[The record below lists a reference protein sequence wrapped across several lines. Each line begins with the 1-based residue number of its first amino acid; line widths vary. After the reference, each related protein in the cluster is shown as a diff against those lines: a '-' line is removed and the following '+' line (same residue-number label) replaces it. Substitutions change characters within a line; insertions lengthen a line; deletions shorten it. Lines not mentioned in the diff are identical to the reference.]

1 MLRAH
6 KETNRR
12 SHRPLPPTTIMNK
25 HTEMKSGEMTMAVLA
40 CGTMGTAIL
49 SGVLDCQAAMSRGE
63 VSTDLSAS
71 SQAGETFERVP
82 LPRKYIATVGR
93 DSTAKR
99 LVRTFEE
106 AGHTN
111 VEVFKQSN
119 VEAVRKSDLVLL
131 CTKPQRVSEF
141 LSEPGMQEALEGKMV
156 VSIAAGTTIAKIK
169 QCVPLSTKVVRAM
182 PNTPCRIREGM
193 TVISDV
199 KELSHE
205 QRDLL
210 ATIFSAVGRCNFLD
224 EKYFDAATAL
234 AGSGPAF
241 ATLFLEAMA
250 DGGVMMGLPRAE
262 ALELAAQTMQGAARM
277 VLQSGAHPAV
287 IKDSVTTPGGCT
299 IAGLLQMEDG
309 RVRSTIART
318 IQTAAEHAAGLGKQN

>member
-1 MLRAH
+1 
-6 KETNRR
+6 
-12 SHRPLPPTTIMNK
+12 
-25 HTEMKSGEMTMAVLA
+25 MTMAVLA

-49 SGVLDCQAAMSRGE
+49 SGVLDFQLSMENGHISKDVAATSHHGE
-63 VSTDLSAS
+63 S
-71 SQAGETFERVP
+71 FERVP
-82 LPRKYIATVGR
+82 LPKKYIATVGR

-99 LVRTFEE
+99 LASTFSE
-106 AGHTN
+106 AGHSN
-111 VEVFKQSN
+111 VEVFQQRN
-119 VEAVRKSDLVLL
+119 VEAVRRSDIVLL

-141 LSEPGMQEALEGKMV
+141 MSEPGMKEALENKIL
-156 VSIAAGTTIAKIK
+156 VSIAAGTTINSIQKV
-169 QCVPLSTKVVRAM
+169 VPPSTKVVRAM

-199 KELSHE
+199 KWLTHLE
-205 QRDLL
+205 RDLI
-210 ATIFSAVGRCNFLD
+210 ATIFSAVGKCNFLD

-241 ATLFLEAMA
+241 VTLFLEAMT

-277 VLQSGAHPAV
+277 VLESGSHPAA

-309 RVRSTIART
+309 RVRSTVART
-318 IQTAAEHAAGLGKQN
+318 IQTAAEHAAGLGKSS

>member
-1 MLRAH
+1 MFKAVGWGL
-6 KETNRR
+6 
-12 SHRPLPPTTIMNK
+12 SLFDTIDMI
-25 HTEMKSGEMTMAVLA
+25 HPQRESSEMTMAVLA

-49 SGVLDCQAAMSRGE
+49 SGVLDFQLSMENGHISKDVAATSHHGE
-63 VSTDLSAS
+63 S
-71 SQAGETFERVP
+71 FERVP
-82 LPRKYIATVGR
+82 LPKKYIATVGR

-99 LVRTFEE
+99 LASTFSE
-106 AGHTN
+106 AGHSN
-111 VEVFKQSN
+111 VEVFQQRN
-119 VEAVRKSDLVLL
+119 VEAVRRSDIVLL

-141 LSEPGMQEALEGKMV
+141 MSEPGMKEALENKIL
-156 VSIAAGTTIAKIK
+156 VSIAAGTTINTIQKV
-169 QCVPLSTKVVRAM
+169 VPPSTKVVRAM

-199 KELSHE
+199 KWLTHLE
-205 QRDLL
+205 RDLI
-210 ATIFSAVGRCNFLD
+210 ATIFSAVGKCNFLD

-241 ATLFLEAMA
+241 VTLFLEAMT

-277 VLQSGAHPAV
+277 VLESGSHPAA

-309 RVRSTIART
+309 RVRSTVART
-318 IQTAAEHAAGLGKQN
+318 IQTAAEHAAGLGKSS

>member
-1 MLRAH
+1 
-6 KETNRR
+6 
-12 SHRPLPPTTIMNK
+12 
-25 HTEMKSGEMTMAVLA
+25 MTMAVLA

-49 SGVLDCQAAMSRGE
+49 SGVLDFQLSMENGDNSKDLAATSQHGE
-63 VSTDLSAS
+63 S
-71 SQAGETFERVP
+71 FERVP
-82 LPRKYIATVGR
+82 LPKKYIATVGR

-99 LVRTFEE
+99 LASTFSE
-106 AGHTN
+106 AGHSN
-111 VEVFKQSN
+111 VEVFQQRN
-119 VEAVRKSDLVLL
+119 VEAVRRSDIVLL

-141 LSEPGMQEALEGKMV
+141 MSEPGMKEALENKIL
-156 VSIAAGTTIAKIK
+156 VSIAAGTTINTIQKV
-169 QCVPLSTKVVRAM
+169 VPPSTKVVRAM

-199 KELSHE
+199 KWLTHLE
-205 QRDLL
+205 RDLI
-210 ATIFSAVGRCNFLD
+210 ATIFSAVGKCNFLD

-241 ATLFLEAMA
+241 VTLFLEAMT

-262 ALELAAQTMQGAARM
+262 ALELAAKTMQGAARM
-277 VLQSGAHPAV
+277 VLESGSHPAA

-309 RVRSTIART
+309 RVRSTVART
-318 IQTAAEHAAGLGKQN
+318 IQTAAEHAAGLGKSS

>member
-1 MLRAH
+1 
-6 KETNRR
+6 
-12 SHRPLPPTTIMNK
+12 
-25 HTEMKSGEMTMAVLA
+25 MAVLA

-49 SGVLDCQAAMSRGE
+49 SGVLDFQLSMENGHISKDVAATSHHGE
-63 VSTDLSAS
+63 S
-71 SQAGETFERVP
+71 FERVP
-82 LPRKYIATVGR
+82 LPKKYIATVGR

-99 LVRTFEE
+99 LASTFSE
-106 AGHTN
+106 AGHSN
-111 VEVFKQSN
+111 VEVFQQRN
-119 VEAVRKSDLVLL
+119 VEAVRRSDIVLL

-141 LSEPGMQEALEGKMV
+141 MSEPGMKEALENKIL
-156 VSIAAGTTIAKIK
+156 VSIAAGTTINTIQKV
-169 QCVPLSTKVVRAM
+169 VPPSTKVVRAM

-199 KELSHE
+199 KWLTHLE
-205 QRDLL
+205 RDLI
-210 ATIFSAVGRCNFLD
+210 ATIFSAVGKCNFLD

-241 ATLFLEAMA
+241 VTLFLEAMT

-277 VLQSGAHPAV
+277 VLESGTHPAA

-309 RVRSTIART
+309 RVRSTVART
-318 IQTAAEHAAGLGKQN
+318 IQTAAEHAAGLGKSS

>member
-1 MLRAH
+1 
-6 KETNRR
+6 
-12 SHRPLPPTTIMNK
+12 
-25 HTEMKSGEMTMAVLA
+25 MTMAVLA

-49 SGVLDCQAAMSRGE
+49 SGVLDFQLSMENGHISKDVAATSHHGE
-63 VSTDLSAS
+63 S
-71 SQAGETFERVP
+71 FERVP
-82 LPRKYIATVGR
+82 LPKKYIATVGR

-99 LVRTFEE
+99 LASTFSE
-106 AGHTN
+106 AGHSN
-111 VEVFKQSN
+111 VEVFQQRN
-119 VEAVRKSDLVLL
+119 VEAVRRSDIVLL

-141 LSEPGMQEALEGKMV
+141 MSEPGMKEALENKIL
-156 VSIAAGTTIAKIK
+156 VSIAAGMTINTIQKV
-169 QCVPLSTKVVRAM
+169 VPPSTKVVRAM

-199 KELSHE
+199 KWLTHLE
-205 QRDLL
+205 RDLI
-210 ATIFSAVGRCNFLD
+210 ATIFSAVGKCNFLD

-241 ATLFLEAMA
+241 VTLFLEAMT

-277 VLQSGAHPAV
+277 VLESGSHPAA

-309 RVRSTIART
+309 RVRSTVART
-318 IQTAAEHAAGLGKQN
+318 IQTAAEHAAGLGKSS

>member
-1 MLRAH
+1 MIHPQR
-6 KETNRR
+6 E
-12 SHRPLPPTTIMNK
+12 S
-25 HTEMKSGEMTMAVLA
+25 SEMTMAVLA

-49 SGVLDCQAAMSRGE
+49 SGVLDFQLSMENGHISKDVAATSHHGE
-63 VSTDLSAS
+63 S
-71 SQAGETFERVP
+71 FERVP
-82 LPRKYIATVGR
+82 LPKKYIATVGR

-99 LVRTFEE
+99 LASTFSE
-106 AGHTN
+106 AGHSN
-111 VEVFKQSN
+111 VEVFQQRN
-119 VEAVRKSDLVLL
+119 VEAVRRSDIVLL

-141 LSEPGMQEALEGKMV
+141 MSEPGMKEALENKIL
-156 VSIAAGTTIAKIK
+156 VSIAAGTTINTIQKV
-169 QCVPLSTKVVRAM
+169 VPPSTKVVRAM

-199 KELSHE
+199 KWLTHLE
-205 QRDLL
+205 RDLI
-210 ATIFSAVGRCNFLD
+210 ATIFSAVGKCNFLD

-241 ATLFLEAMA
+241 VTLFLEAMT

-277 VLQSGAHPAV
+277 VLESGSHPAA

-309 RVRSTIART
+309 RVRSTVART
-318 IQTAAEHAAGLGKQN
+318 IQTAAEHAAGLGKSS

>member
-1 MLRAH
+1 MIHPQR
-6 KETNRR
+6 E
-12 SHRPLPPTTIMNK
+12 S
-25 HTEMKSGEMTMAVLA
+25 SEMTMAVLA

-49 SGVLDCQAAMSRGE
+49 SGVLDFQLSMENGHISKDVAATSHHGE
-63 VSTDLSAS
+63 S
-71 SQAGETFERVP
+71 FERVP
-82 LPRKYIATVGR
+82 LPKKYIATVGR

-99 LVRTFEE
+99 LSSTFSE
-106 AGHTN
+106 AGHSN
-111 VEVFKQSN
+111 VEVFQQRN
-119 VEAVRKSDLVLL
+119 VEAVRRSDIVLL

-141 LSEPGMQEALEGKMV
+141 MSEPGMKEALENKIL
-156 VSIAAGTTIAKIK
+156 VSIAAGTTINTIQKV
-169 QCVPLSTKVVRAM
+169 VPPSTKVVRAM

-199 KELSHE
+199 KWLTHLE
-205 QRDLL
+205 RDLI
-210 ATIFSAVGRCNFLD
+210 ATIFSAVGKCNFLD

-241 ATLFLEAMA
+241 VTLFLEAMT

-277 VLQSGAHPAV
+277 VLESGTHPAA

-309 RVRSTIART
+309 RVRSTVART
-318 IQTAAEHAAGLGKQN
+318 IQTAAEHAAGLGKSS

>member
-1 MLRAH
+1 
-6 KETNRR
+6 
-12 SHRPLPPTTIMNK
+12 
-25 HTEMKSGEMTMAVLA
+25 MTMAVLA

-49 SGVLDCQAAMSRGE
+49 SGVLDSQ
-63 VSTDLSAS
+63 VSMEK
-71 SQAGETFERVP
+71 GETTKDLAVTSHNGESFERVP
-82 LPRKYIATVGR
+82 LPKKYIATVGR

-99 LVRTFEE
+99 LAATFAE
-106 AGHTN
+106 AGHSN
-111 VEVFKQSN
+111 VEVVKQDN
-119 VEAVRKSDLVLL
+119 VEAVRRSDIVLL

-141 LSEPGMQEALEGKMV
+141 MSEPGMKEALENKIF
-156 VSIAAGTTIAKIK
+156 VSIAAGTTINTIK
-169 QCVPLSTKVVRAM
+169 KVVPESTKVVRAM

-199 KELSHE
+199 KWLTHLE
-205 QRDLL
+205 RDLL
-210 ATIFSAVGRCNFLD
+210 ATIFSAVGKCNFLD

-241 ATLFLEAMA
+241 VTLFLEAMT

-277 VLQSGAHPAV
+277 VLESGSHPAA

-309 RVRSTIART
+309 RVRSTVART
-318 IQTAAEHAAGLGKQN
+318 IQTAAEHAAGLGNSN

>member
-1 MLRAH
+1 
-6 KETNRR
+6 
-12 SHRPLPPTTIMNK
+12 
-25 HTEMKSGEMTMAVLA
+25 MTMAVLA

-49 SGVLDCQAAMSRGE
+49 SGVLDFQLSMENGHISKDVAATSHHGE
-63 VSTDLSAS
+63 S
-71 SQAGETFERVP
+71 FERVP
-82 LPRKYIATVGR
+82 LPKKYIATVGR

-99 LVRTFEE
+99 LASTFSE
-106 AGHTN
+106 AGHSN
-111 VEVFKQSN
+111 VEVFQQRN
-119 VEAVRKSDLVLL
+119 VEAVRRSDIVLL

-141 LSEPGMQEALEGKMV
+141 MSEPGMKEALENKIL
-156 VSIAAGTTIAKIK
+156 VSIAAGTTINTIQKV
-169 QCVPLSTKVVRAM
+169 VPPSTKVVRAM

-199 KELSHE
+199 KWLTHLE
-205 QRDLL
+205 RDLI
-210 ATIFSAVGRCNFLD
+210 ATIFSAVGKCNFLD

-241 ATLFLEAMA
+241 VTLFLEAMT

-277 VLQSGAHPAV
+277 VLESGSHPAA

-309 RVRSTIART
+309 RVRSTVART
-318 IQTAAEHAAGLGKQN
+318 IQTAAEHAAGLGKSS

>member
-1 MLRAH
+1 
-6 KETNRR
+6 
-12 SHRPLPPTTIMNK
+12 
-25 HTEMKSGEMTMAVLA
+25 MTMAVLA

-49 SGVLDCQAAMSRGE
+49 SGVLDFQLSMENGHISKDVAATSHHGE
-63 VSTDLSAS
+63 S
-71 SQAGETFERVP
+71 FERVP
-82 LPRKYIATVGR
+82 LPKKYIATVGR

-99 LVRTFEE
+99 LASTFSE
-106 AGHTN
+106 AGHSN
-111 VEVFKQSN
+111 VEVFQQRN
-119 VEAVRKSDLVLL
+119 VEAVRRSDIVLL

-141 LSEPGMQEALEGKMV
+141 MSEPGMKEALENKIL
-156 VSIAAGTTIAKIK
+156 VSIAAGTTINTIQKV
-169 QCVPLSTKVVRAM
+169 VPPSTKVVRAM

-199 KELSHE
+199 KWLTHLE
-205 QRDLL
+205 RDLI
-210 ATIFSAVGRCNFLD
+210 ATIFSAVGKCNFLD

-241 ATLFLEAMA
+241 VTLFLEAMT

-277 VLQSGAHPAV
+277 VLESGTHPAA

-309 RVRSTIART
+309 RVRSTVART
-318 IQTAAEHAAGLGKQN
+318 IQTAAEHAAGLGKSS